1 MNSSMNSHTN
11 RHTNRPAVS
20 RIRSGMVLATTAMIA
35 IFLASC
41 ATTPQSPPGAA
52 DVRAKLTRL
61 QSDTDLAS
69 HAPIEIREAET
80 AVRLAE
86 TPVPKDQALGAYRV
100 YLADYKVEI
109 AEAKAHTR
117 YAEHQRIALSE
128 AREQA
133 RLHARTLEA
142 DRAQG
147 RADMARNDASRA
159 RSDATW
165 ARNEADAARASE
177 ANAANDAARR
187 AELARNEA
195 QRARSA
201 AAADAAYDTERARKA
216 SEEARVLAAADAAHD
231 AERARKASEEARALA
246 AADADR
252 QKAELQRQI
261 DLLQAKPTERG
272 LVLTLGNV
280 LFETGRADLKTG
292 ATDSLNNLVAFLNQ
306 YPDRNIMIEGHT
318 DNVGTAASNLAL
330 SERRAGS
337 VQSYLL
343 QQGVGSQ
350 RITSSGMGESHP
362 IADNN
367 TDIGRQ
373 QNRRVEVIIDDP
385 RQITATTPSGQ

>member
-1 MNSSMNSHTN
+1 MNNAMNSYTISKA
-11 RHTNRPAVS
+11 RF
-20 RIRSGMVLATTAMIA
+20 GMALATTAMIA
-35 IFLASC
+35 VFLASC

-69 HAPIEIREAET
+69 RAPIEIREAEA

-100 YLADYKVEI
+100 YMADYKVEI
-109 AEAKAHTR
+109 AEAKASTR

-142 DRAQG
+142 DRA
-147 RADMARNDASRA
+147 
-159 RSDATW
+159 RSDANW

-177 ANAANDAARR
+177 ENAANDAARR
-187 AELARNEA
+187 AE
-195 QRARSA
+195 RARYEANRARDA
-201 AAADAAYDTERARKA
+201 AAADAAYDAERARKA

-231 AERARKASEEARALA
+231 AKRARNASEEARALA
-246 AADADR
+246 AADAER

-280 LFETGRADLKTG
+280 LFATGRADLNAG
-292 ATDSLNNLVAFLNQ
+292 GTDSLNQLVAFLNQ
-306 YPDRNIMIEGHT
+306 YPDRKIMIEGHT
-318 DNVGTAASNLAL
+318 DSVGTAASNMDL

-343 QQGVGSQ
+343 QQGVGPH
-350 RITSSGMGESHP
+350 RITAFGMGESQP
-362 IADNN
+362 IADNDTN
-367 TDIGRQ
+367 TGRQ

-385 RQITATTPSGQ
+385 RQITAATPSGE

>member
-1 MNSSMNSHTN
+1 MN
-11 RHTNRPAVS
+11 
-20 RIRSGMVLATTAMIA
+20 RSTVTKTHFGRALASTAMIA
-35 IFLASC
+35 LFLASC

-69 HAPIEIREAET
+69 RAPIEIREAET

-109 AEAKAHTR
+109 AEAKASTR

-147 RADMARNDASRA
+147 RADMARSDASRA
-159 RSDATW
+159 RSDATR

-177 ANAANDAARR
+177 ADAAASAARR
-187 AELARNEA
+187 AELARDEA
-195 QRARSA
+195 ERARDA
-201 AAADAAYDTERARKA
+201 AAAG
-216 SEEARVLAAADAAHD
+216 AAHD
-231 AERARKASEEARALA
+231 AERARRASEDARALA

-252 QKAELQRQI
+252 EKAELQRQI
-261 DLLQAKPTERG
+261 DLLQARTTDRG

-280 LFETGRADLKTG
+280 LFATGRAELKAG
-292 ATDSLNNLVAFLNQ
+292 SIDSLNNLVAFLNQ

-318 DNVGTAASNLAL
+318 DSVGTAASNLAL

-350 RITSSGMGESHP
+350 RITFSGMGESQP
-362 IADNN
+362 IADND
-367 TDIGRQ
+367 TDTGRQ
-373 QNRRVEVIIDDP
+373 QNRRVEIIIDQP
-385 RQITATTPSGQ
+385 RQITAVTPSGQ

>member
-1 MNSSMNSHTN
+1 
-11 RHTNRPAVS
+11 
-20 RIRSGMVLATTAMIA
+20 
-35 IFLASC
+35 
-41 ATTPQSPPGAA
+41 
-52 DVRAKLTRL
+52 VRAKLTRL

-69 HAPIEIREAET
+69 RAPIEIREAET

-109 AEAKAHTR
+109 AEAKASTR

-147 RADMARNDASRA
+147 RADMARSDASRA
-159 RSDATW
+159 RSDATR

-177 ANAANDAARR
+177 ADAAASAARR
-187 AELARNEA
+187 AELARDEA
-195 QRARSA
+195 
-201 AAADAAYDTERARKA
+201 ERARDA
-216 SEEARVLAAADAAHD
+216 TAAGAAHD
-231 AERARKASEEARALA
+231 AERARRASEDARALA

-252 QKAELQRQI
+252 EKAELQRQI
-261 DLLQAKPTERG
+261 DLLQARTTDRG

-280 LFETGRADLKTG
+280 LFATGRAELKAG
-292 ATDSLNNLVAFLNQ
+292 SIDSLNNLVAFLNQ

-318 DNVGTAASNLAL
+318 DSVGTAASNLAL

-350 RITSSGMGESHP
+350 RITFSGMGESQP
-362 IADNN
+362 IADND
-367 TDIGRQ
+367 TDTGRQ
-373 QNRRVEVIIDDP
+373 QNRRVEIIIDQP
-385 RQITATTPSGQ
+385 RQITAVTPSGQ

>member
-1 MNSSMNSHTN
+1 MNNPMNNSKNSPT
-11 RHTNRPAVS
+11 VS

-61 QSDTDLAS
+61 QSDSDLAS
-69 HAPIEIREAET
+69 RAPIEIREAET

-109 AEAKAHTR
+109 AEAKASTR

-142 DRAQG
+142 DRAQE
-147 RADMARNDASRA
+147 RADLARSDASRA
-159 RSDATW
+159 RSDASW
-165 ARNEADAARASE
+165 ARSEADAARASE

-187 AELARNEA
+187 AELARHEA
-195 QRARSA
+195 NRARDA
-201 AAADAAYDTERARKA
+201 AATDAAYDAERARKA
-216 SEEARVLAAADAAHD
+216 SEEARDLAAADAAHD
-231 AERARKASEEARALA
+231 AERARKASEEARVLA

-252 QKAELQRQI
+252 QKTELQRQI

-280 LFETGRADLKTG
+280 LFATGRAELKAG
-292 ATDSLNNLVAFLNQ
+292 SIDSLNNLVAFLNQ
-306 YPDRNIMIEGHT
+306 YPERTIMIEGHT
-318 DNVGTAASNLAL
+318 DNVGSDSSNLAL

-350 RITSSGMGESHP
+350 RITYSGMGESQP
-362 IADNN
+362 IANN
-367 TDIGRQ
+367 DTDTGRQ
-373 QNRRVEVIIDDP
+373 QNRRVEIIIDQP
-385 RQITATTPSGQ
+385 RQITAVTPSGE

>member
-1 MNSSMNSHTN
+1 MNSPINNSTN
-11 RHTNRPAVS
+11 NSTHNSTISKARF
-20 RIRSGMVLATTAMIA
+20 GMALATTVTIAM
-35 IFLASC
+35 FLAGC

-69 HAPIEIREAET
+69 RAPIEIREAET

-86 TPVPKDQALGAYRV
+86 IPVPKDRALGAYRV

-109 AEAKAHTR
+109 AEAKAATR

-142 DRAQG
+142 DRAQR
-147 RADMARNDASRA
+147 RADMARSDASRA
-159 RSDATW
+159 RSDASW
-165 ARNEADAARASE
+165 ARSEADAARASE
-177 ANAANDAARR
+177 ANAAADAARR
-187 AELARNEA
+187 AELARDEA
-195 QRARSA
+195 ERAREAAAAGAAYDAERALRASEDA
-201 AAADAAYDTERARKA
+201 RAVAAADAEQARRA
-216 SEEARVLAAADAAHD
+216 SED
-231 AERARKASEEARALA
+231 ARALA
-246 AADADR
+246 AADAER
-252 QKAELQRQI
+252 EKAELQRQI
-261 DLLQAKPTERG
+261 ELLQAKPTERG

-280 LFETGRADLKTG
+280 LFATGRADLNAG
-292 ATDSLNNLVAFLNQ
+292 GTDSLNKLVAFLNQ

-318 DNVGTAASNLAL
+318 DDVGTAASNLTL

-350 RITSSGMGESHP
+350 RITSSGMGESQP
-362 IADNN
+362 IANN
-367 TDIGRQ
+367 DTDTGRQ
-373 QNRRVEVIIDDP
+373 QNRRVEVIIDHP
-385 RQITATTPSGQ
+385 QITAATPPGQ